1 MCPVS
6 QFSSMWPFLL
16 VGFLSTWP
24 NFLHGYCLPTRRKQ
38 NLPEEGLHLRAP
50 QCPLNSILLFK
61 GSLQAS
67 PDEIVLLMEGAVCA
81 EEDLV
86 VAIFK
91 DYVLVFS
98 ALRGCA
104 CKLLEG
110 LKQ

>member
-1 MCPVS
+1 M
-6 QFSSMWPFLL
+6 
-16 VGFLSTWP
+16 G
-24 NFLHGYCLPTRRKQ
+24 
-38 NLPEEGLHLRAP
+38 AP

-67 PDEIVLLMEGAVCA
+67 PDEIVLLMEGAACA

>member
-1 MCPVS
+1 MDGPDSGQGTSEECAL
-6 QFSSMWPFLL
+6 QGQRLAEQGLYHMETLL
-16 VGFLSTWP
+16 VTSE
-24 NFLHGYCLPTRRKQ
+24 LP
-38 NLPEEGLHLRAP
+38 
-50 QCPLNSILLFK
+50 
-61 GSLQAS
+61 
-67 PDEIVLLMEGAVCA
+67 MEGAACA